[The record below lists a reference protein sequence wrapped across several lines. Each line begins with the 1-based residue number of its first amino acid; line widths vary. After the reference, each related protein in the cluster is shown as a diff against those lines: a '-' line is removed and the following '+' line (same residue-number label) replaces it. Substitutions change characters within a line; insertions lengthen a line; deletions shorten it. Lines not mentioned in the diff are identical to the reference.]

1 MGRLGRVPG
10 TRELVTPRTP
20 FIVPY
25 KLEGEVIQVLRV
37 FHGARRWPTSFRTFP
52 LCGGCSY

>member
-10 TRELVTPRTP
+10 TRELEIPRTP

-37 FHGARRWPTSFRTFP
+37 FHGVRRWPTSF
-52 LCGGCSY
+52 